1 MDNLI
6 FINKPLPIL
15 PAENDER
22 NREYKYRL
30 TMFNQTKEERFVSQ
44 MRYRLYEGKGKALYI
59 IGIKDDGTPIGL
71 NRDELMDTL
80 KIFEQLANKIE
91 VKINNI
97 RIYGGIEGDVA
108 TLRIYTNNINIIE
121 QLECYDL

>member
-15 PAENDER
+15 PAENDEG

-30 TMFNQTKEERFVSQ
+30 TMFSQTKEERFVSQ
-44 MRYRLYEGKGKALYI
+44 MKYRLYEGKGKALYI

-71 NRDELMDTL
+71 NRDELIDTL
-80 KIFEQLANKIE
+80 EIFKSLANKIN

-108 TLRIYTNNINIIE
+108 TLRIYTDNINIIE
-121 QLECYDL
+121 QIECYDL

>member
-15 PAENDER
+15 PAENDEG

-30 TMFNQTKEERFVSQ
+30 TMFSQTKEERFVSQ
-44 MRYRLYEGKGKALYI
+44 MKYRLYEGKGKALYI

-71 NRDELMDTL
+71 NRDELINTL
-80 KIFEQLANKIE
+80 EIFKSLANKIN

-108 TLRIYTNNINIIE
+108 TLRIYTDNINIIE
-121 QLECYDL
+121 QIECYDL